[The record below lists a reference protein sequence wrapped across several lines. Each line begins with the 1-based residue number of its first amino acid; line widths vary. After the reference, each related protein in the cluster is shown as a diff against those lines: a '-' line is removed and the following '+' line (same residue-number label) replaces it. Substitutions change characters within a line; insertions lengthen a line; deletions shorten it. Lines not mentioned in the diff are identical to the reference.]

1 MKDMTKTERKVII
14 GRILQR
20 LEKADDKT
28 LREIERLVI
37 GWMRL
42 RREQKM
48 SESL

>member
-1 MKDMTKTERKVII
+1 MKDMTNTDRAVII
-14 GRILQR
+14 GRIMER
-20 LEKADDKT
+20 LTAADDKT

-37 GWMRL
+37 HWTAI